1 MRVGRDVCREGRAIM
16 TRWIWVALITAAAC
30 LPAIAEESAEVTRAY
45 GVHAHGQMHYR
56 IARPDTATQNPLMCL
71 HMSPSSGRIYHR
83 LLRDM
88 GRDRIAIAPDTPG
101 FGESDPPAKP
111 PEIADY
117 ARANFA
123 LLDQLGIQGPVDV
136 MGYHTGSLTA
146 MEMARQ
152 QPERIRRLVLV
163 SAAMF
168 TPEEFAQMKVEFA
181 PRPLH
186 ENGKHLVDL
195 WLELRHWR
203 DPQQSLE
210 ETQWNFA
217 EHLPGGQTAWCG
229 HRAAFNYPRGDVL
242 PTLMQPILV
251 LNPED
256 DLYDYTLRAAAKLQ
270 NGRVHNLPGWSHG
283 FLDIHTAEVAA
294 LLRGFLDSE

>member
-1 MRVGRDVCREGRAIM
+1 M

-186 ENGKHLVDL
+186 EDGKHLVDL

-217 EHLPGGQTAWCG
+217 EHLRGGQTAWWG

>member
-1 MRVGRDVCREGRAIM
+1 MIRSF
-16 TRWIWVALITAAAC
+16 WVVLITAAAC

-56 IARPDTATQNPLMCL
+56 IARPDTATQTPLMCL
-71 HMSPSSGRIYHR
+71 HMSPSSGRIYHQ

-123 LLDQLGIQGPVDV
+123 LLDQLGIEGPVDV

-152 QPERIRRLVLV
+152 QPGRIRRLVLV

-186 ENGKHLVDL
+186 EDGQHLVDL

-217 EHLPGGQTAWCG
+217 EHLRGGQTAWWG

-294 LLRGFLDSE
+294 LLRGFLDGE

>member
-1 MRVGRDVCREGRAIM
+1 MIFKTM
-16 TRWIWVALITAAAC
+16 VASLATLALSVAVA
-30 LPAIAEESAEVTRAY
+30 AEESRTMLKRAY
-45 GVHAHGQMHYR
+45 GEHANGQMHYR
-56 IARPDTATQNPLMCL
+56 IAQPERAEHSPLISL
-71 HMSPSSGRIYHR
+71 HMSPSSGRIYDA

-101 FGESDPPAKP
+101 FGESDPPANP
-111 PEIADY
+111 PEIADF
-117 ARANFA
+117 ARANFG
-123 LLDQLGIQGPVDV
+123 LLDQLGIAGPVDV

-152 QPERIRRLVLV
+152 QPERVRRLVLV

-186 ENGKHLVDL
+186 EDGQHLVDL

-203 DPQQSLE
+203 DPAQSLE
-210 ETQWNFA
+210 DTQWNFA
-217 EHLPGGQTAWCG
+217 EHLRGGQTAWWG
-229 HRAAFNYPRGDVL
+229 HHAAFNYPRGDVL
-242 PTLMQPILV
+242 PTLSLPILI

-256 DLYDYTLRAAAKLQ
+256 DLYDYTLRAAPLLQ
-270 NGRVHNLPGWSHG
+270 NGRVHDLPGWSHG

-294 LLRGFLDSE
+294 LLRGFLDNE

>member
-1 MRVGRDVCREGRAIM
+1 M
-16 TRWIWVALITAAAC
+16 TARWTFTLISTLALSTPVA
-30 LPAIAEESAEVTRAY
+30 AEERGATVTRAY

-56 IARPDTATQNPLMCL
+56 IARPDTATQTPLMCL
-71 HMSPSSGRIYHR
+71 HMSPSSGRIYDK

-101 FGESDPPAKP
+101 FGESDPPASP
-111 PEIADY
+111 PEIADF
-117 ARANFA
+117 ARANFG
-123 LLDQLGIQGPVDV
+123 LLDQLGVAGPVDV

-152 QPERIRRLVLV
+152 QPDRVRRLVLV

-168 TPEEFAQMKVEFA
+168 TPEEFAAMKVEFA

-186 ENGKHLVDL
+186 EDGQHLVDL

-203 DPQQSLE
+203 DPKQSLE
-210 ETQWNFA
+210 DTQVSFA
-217 EHLPGGQTAWCG
+217 EHLRGGQTAWWG
-229 HRAAFNYPRGDVL
+229 HQAAFNYPRGDVL
-242 PTLMQPILV
+242 PTLSQPILV

-256 DLYDYTLRAAAKLQ
+256 DLYEYTQRAASRIQ
-270 NGRVHNLPGWSHG
+270 NGRVHDLPGWSHG
-283 FLDIHTAEVAA
+283 FLDIYTAEVAA
-294 LLRGFLDSE
+294 LLRDFLDSK

>member
-1 MRVGRDVCREGRAIM
+1 M

-123 LLDQLGIQGPVDV
+123 LLDQLGIEGPVDV

-186 ENGKHLVDL
+186 EDGKHLVDL

-217 EHLPGGQTAWCG
+217 EHLRGGQTAWWG